1 MLVTLLQSRLVMG
14 HAGHVIRLNV
24 CSRAQLSN
32 PFLPPHKPLRCLAPP
47 RHTPCAAA
55 AHHLPHPT
63 LACLLVCL
71 LFCLPA
77 CLQTSIWYG
86 CVLRGDL
93 NRIKVGAFTNVQDRT
108 VIHAAR

>member
-1 MLVTLLQSRLVMG
+1 M
-14 HAGHVIRLNV
+14 
-24 CSRAQLSN
+24 
-32 PFLPPHKPLRCLAPP
+32 P
-47 RHTPCAAA
+47 
-55 AHHLPHPT
+55 
-63 LACLLVCL
+63 ACLPAR
-71 LFCLPA
+71 LPA